1 MDVFLLEACF
11 SADVYL
17 LVSMKDSII
26 ERLKSISFFSDM
38 SDYDLQQIAEIT
50 EEKTYAKGEAII
62 EERTS
67 AERFFI
73 IYHGKIEITKQF
85 EDGEQ
90 FVLAVHSDGDFFGE
104 MALLDEGPRSA
115 TARALEPTTVLEITR
130 RDFDTLLYKAP
141 VLAFH
146 IIRELSSRLRE
157 TGALLISLLHRRN
170 RQLYRSY
177 LDTITTIIQ
186 AVEKGKSG
194 VSKKSRKIRD
204 VAAAVGQQMKLPE
217 EQMLTLEI
225 NSLAAGLGIESFPE
239 PLSPKPGAVVQRI
252 IDAAA
257 VFATAPKPE
266 QAITALEKDKTAD
279 PQIIAV
285 LRKLWK
291 SKGLSGIGD
300 TVKS

>member
-1 MDVFLLEACF
+1 MQ
-11 SADVYL
+11 
-17 LVSMKDSII
+17 DSIT

-38 SDYDLQQIAEIT
+38 SDHDLQQIAEIT

-73 IYHGKIEITKQF
+73 IYRGKIEITKQF

-115 TARALEPTTVLEITR
+115 TARAVEPTTVLEITR
-130 RDFDTLLYKAP
+130 SDFETLLYKAP
-141 VLAFH
+141 VVAYH

-157 TGALLISLLHRRN
+157 TGALLVSLLHRRN

-177 LDTITTIIQ
+177 LDTITTIIK
-186 AVEKGKSG
+186 AVEEGKPG
-194 VSKKSRKIRD
+194 VTKKSRRIRD
-204 VAAAVGQQMKLPE
+204 VARAIGQKMTLSD

-225 NSLAAGLGIESFPE
+225 NALAAGLGIEDFPE
-239 PLSPKPGAVVQRI
+239 PLSPKPGALVRRI
-252 IDAAA
+252 IDVAA
-257 VFATAPKPE
+257 VFAAASKPE
-266 QAITALEKDKTAD
+266 QAISKLEKDRTVD
-279 PQIIAV
+279 PQITAV
-285 LRKLWK
+285 LSKLWK
-291 SKGLSGIGD
+291 SKQLPDIGD
-300 TVKS
+300 TDRA

>member
-1 MDVFLLEACF
+1 MQN
-11 SADVYL
+11 
-17 LVSMKDSII
+17 SIT
-26 ERLKSISFFSDM
+26 EKLKSISFFSDM

-73 IYHGKIEITKQF
+73 IYRGKIEITKQF

-115 TARALEPTTVLEITR
+115 TARAVEPTTVLEITR
-130 RDFDTLLYKAP
+130 SNFETLLYKAP
-141 VLAFH
+141 VIAYH

-177 LDTITTIIQ
+177 LDTITSIMQ
-186 AVEKGKSG
+186 AMEEGKAG
-194 VSKKSRKIRD
+194 VAKKSRKIRE
-204 VAAAVGQQMKLPE
+204 VAGAIGRQMTLSE

-225 NSLAAGLGIESFPE
+225 NSLAAGLGIEGFPE
-239 PLSPKPGAVVQRI
+239 PLSPKPGALVQRI
-252 IDAAA
+252 IDAAV
-257 VFATAPKPE
+257 VFAAASKPE
-266 QAITALEKDKTAD
+266 QAISKLQKDDTVD
-279 PQIIAV
+279 PQITAV

-291 SKGLSGIGD
+291 SKKLPNSND
-300 TVKS
+300 TLKS

>member
-1 MDVFLLEACF
+1 MQE
-11 SADVYL
+11 
-17 LVSMKDSII
+17 SIT
-26 ERLKSISFFSDM
+26 EKLKSISFFSDM

-73 IYHGKIEITKQF
+73 IYRGKIEITKQF

-115 TARALEPTTVLEITR
+115 TARAVEPTSVLEITR
-130 RDFDTLLYKAP
+130 PNFETLLYKAP
-141 VLAFH
+141 VVAYH

-157 TGALLISLLHRRN
+157 TGALLISLLRRRN

-177 LDTITTIIQ
+177 LDTIIAIIQ
-186 AVEKGKSG
+186 AVEAGRSGGAGKSQ
-194 VSKKSRKIRD
+194 RIRD
-204 VAAAVGQQMKLPE
+204 VARAIGQRMELSE

-225 NSLAAGLGIESFPE
+225 NALAAGLGIEGFPE

-252 IDAAA
+252 IIVVVAFAAA
-257 VFATAPKPE
+257 SEPAE
-266 QAITALEKDKTAD
+266 AIARLQKDKTVDA
-279 PQIIAV
+279 QITAV
-285 LRKLWK
+285 LRELWE
-291 SKGLSGIGD
+291 SRGLPDNGD
-300 TVKS
+300 TARP

>member
-1 MDVFLLEACF
+1 MQN
-11 SADVYL
+11 
-17 LVSMKDSII
+17 SIT
-26 ERLKSISFFSDM
+26 EKLKSISFFSDM

-73 IYHGKIEITKQF
+73 IYRGKIEITKQF

-115 TARALEPTTVLEITR
+115 TARAVEPTTVLEITR
-130 RDFDTLLYKAP
+130 SNFETLLYKAP
-141 VLAFH
+141 VIAYH

-177 LDTITTIIQ
+177 LDTITSIMQ
-186 AVEKGKSG
+186 AMEEGKAG
-194 VSKKSRKIRD
+194 VAKKSRKIRE
-204 VAAAVGQQMKLPE
+204 VAGAIGRQMTLSE

-225 NSLAAGLGIESFPE
+225 NSLAAGLGIEGFPE
-239 PLSPKPGAVVQRI
+239 PLSPKPGALVQRI
-252 IDAAA
+252 IDAAV
-257 VFATAPKPE
+257 VFAAASKPE
-266 QAITALEKDKTAD
+266 QAISKLQKDDTVD
-279 PQIIAV
+279 PQITAV

-291 SKGLSGIGD
+291 SKKLPNSDD
-300 TVKS
+300 TLKS

>member
-1 MDVFLLEACF
+1 MQ
-11 SADVYL
+11 
-17 LVSMKDSII
+17 DSIT

-38 SDYDLQQIAEIT
+38 SEHDLQQIAEIT

-73 IYHGKIEITKQF
+73 IYRGKIEITKQF

-115 TARALEPTTVLEITR
+115 TARAVEPTTVLEITR
-130 RDFDTLLYKAP
+130 SDFETLLYKAP
-141 VLAFH
+141 VVAYH

-157 TGALLISLLHRRN
+157 TGALLVSLLHRRN

-177 LDTITTIIQ
+177 LDTITTIIK
-186 AVEKGKSG
+186 AVEEGKPG
-194 VSKKSRKIRD
+194 VTKKSRRIRD
-204 VAAAVGQQMKLPE
+204 VARAIGQKMTLSD

-225 NSLAAGLGIESFPE
+225 NSLAAGLGIAGFPE
-239 PLSPKPGAVVQRI
+239 PLSPKPGALVRRI
-252 IDAAA
+252 IDVAA
-257 VFATAPKPE
+257 VFAAASKPE
-266 QAITALEKDKTAD
+266 QAISKLEKDSTVD
-279 PQIIAV
+279 PQITAV
-285 LRKLWK
+285 LSKLWK
-291 SKGLSGIGD
+291 SKQLPAIGD
-300 TVKS
+300 TDRA

>member
-1 MDVFLLEACF
+1 MH
-11 SADVYL
+11 
-17 LVSMKDSII
+17 DSIT
-26 ERLKSISFFSDM
+26 EKLKSISFFSDM
-38 SDYDLQQIAEIT
+38 SEYDLQQIAAIT
-50 EEKTYAKGEAII
+50 EEKSYGKGEAII

-73 IYHGKIEITKQF
+73 IFRGKIEITKQF

-115 TARALEPTTVLEITR
+115 TARAVEPTSVLEITR
-130 RDFDTLLYKAP
+130 SDFETLLYKAP
-141 VLAFH
+141 VVAYH

-157 TGALLISLLHRRN
+157 TGALLVSLLHRRN

-186 AVEKGKSG
+186 AVEAGKSG
-194 VSKKSRKIRD
+194 VAGKSRKTRE
-204 VAAAVGQQMKLPE
+204 VARAIGQQMALSE

-225 NSLAAGLGIESFPE
+225 NALAAGLGIEGFPE

-252 IDAAA
+252 IAAA
-257 VFATAPKPE
+257 VRFAAASKPE
-266 QAITALEKDKTAD
+266 EVISKLERDDTAD
-279 PQIIAV
+279 PRISSA
-285 LRKLWK
+285 LRELWE
-291 SKGLSGIGD
+291 SGEG
-300 TVKS
+300 T

>member
-1 MDVFLLEACF
+1 MQ
-11 SADVYL
+11 
-17 LVSMKDSII
+17 DSII

-73 IYHGKIEITKQF
+73 IYQGKIEITKQF

-115 TARALEPTTVLEITR
+115 TARAVEPTSVLEITR
-130 RDFDTLLYKAP
+130 PNFETLLYKAP
-141 VLAFH
+141 VVAYH

-170 RQLYRSY
+170 RQLYQSY

-186 AVEKGKSG
+186 AVEEGEAG
-194 VSKKSRKIRD
+194 VAKKSRRIRA
-204 VAAAVGQQMKLPE
+204 VAKAIGQQMKLSE

-225 NSLAAGLGIESFPE
+225 NALAAGLGIEGFPE
-239 PLSPKPGAVVQRI
+239 PLSLKPGAVVQRI
-252 IDAAA
+252 IDVAVTFAAA
-257 VFATAPKPE
+257 AKPE
-266 QAITALEKDKTAD
+266 DAISELRKDGTVD
-279 PQIIAV
+279 PKISEV
-285 LRKLWK
+285 LSKLWK
-291 SKGLSGIGD
+291 SKGLP
-300 TVKS
+300 KP

>member
-1 MDVFLLEACF
+1 MQ
-11 SADVYL
+11 
-17 LVSMKDSII
+17 DSIT

-38 SDYDLQQIAEIT
+38 SEHDLQQIAEIT

-73 IYHGKIEITKQF
+73 IYRGKIEITKQF

-115 TARALEPTTVLEITR
+115 TARAVEPTTVLEITR
-130 RDFDTLLYKAP
+130 SDFETLLYKAP
-141 VLAFH
+141 VVAYH

-157 TGALLISLLHRRN
+157 TGALLVSLLHRRN

-177 LDTITTIIQ
+177 LDTITTIIK
-186 AVEKGKSG
+186 AVEEGKPG
-194 VSKKSRKIRD
+194 VTKKSRRIRD
-204 VAAAVGQQMKLPE
+204 VARAIGQKMTLSD

-225 NSLAAGLGIESFPE
+225 NALAAGLGIEGFPQ
-239 PLSPKPGAVVQRI
+239 PLSPKPGALVRRI
-252 IDAAA
+252 IDVAA
-257 VFATAPKPE
+257 VFAAASKPE
-266 QAITALEKDKTAD
+266 QAISKLEKDRTVD
-279 PQIIAV
+279 PQITAV
-285 LRKLWK
+285 LSKLWK
-291 SKGLSGIGD
+291 SKQLPDIGD
-300 TVKS
+300 TDRA

>member
-1 MDVFLLEACF
+1 
-11 SADVYL
+11 
-17 LVSMKDSII
+17 
-26 ERLKSISFFSDM
+26 M

-115 TARALEPTTVLEITR
+115 TARAVEPTTVLEITR
-130 RDFDTLLYKAP
+130 SNFETLLYKAP
-141 VLAFH
+141 VIAYH

-177 LDTITTIIQ
+177 LDTVTTIMQ
-186 AVEKGKSG
+186 AMEEGKAG
-194 VSKKSRKIRD
+194 VAKKSRKIRK
-204 VAAAVGQQMKLPE
+204 VAGSIGRQMKLSE
-217 EQMLTLEI
+217 EQMLSLEI
-225 NSLAAGLGIESFPE
+225 NALAAGLGIQGFPE
-239 PLSPKPGAVVQRI
+239 PLSPKPGALVQRI
-252 IDAAA
+252 IDAAV
-257 VFATAPKPE
+257 VFAAASKPE
-266 QAITALEKDKTAD
+266 QAISKLKSDDTVD
-279 PQIIAV
+279 PQITAV
-285 LRKLWK
+285 LSKLWK
-291 SKGLSGIGD
+291 SRKLPAGD
-300 TVKS
+300 DTLKS

>member
-1 MDVFLLEACF
+1 MQ
-11 SADVYL
+11 
-17 LVSMKDSII
+17 DSIT
-26 ERLKSISFFSDM
+26 EKLKSISFFSDM

-73 IYHGKIEITKQF
+73 IYRGKIEITKQF

-115 TARALEPTTVLEITR
+115 TARAVEPTSVLEITR
-130 RDFDTLLYKAP
+130 PNFETLLYKAP
-141 VLAFH
+141 VVAYH

-186 AVEKGKSG
+186 AVEAGKRG
-194 VSKKSRKIRD
+194 VTKKSRKIRD
-204 VAAAVGQQMKLPE
+204 VAKAIGQKMTLSE

-225 NSLAAGLGIESFPE
+225 NALAAGLRIEGFPE
-239 PLSPKPGAVVQRI
+239 PLSPKPEAVVQRI
-252 IDAAA
+252 IDVAA
-257 VFATAPKPE
+257 VYAAAPKPE
-266 QAITALEKDKTAD
+266 EAISRLENDGTVD
-279 PQIIAV
+279 PQITAV
-285 LRKLWK
+285 LSKLWK
-291 SKGLSGIGD
+291 SQGLPDIAD
-300 TVKS
+300 TAES

>member
-1 MDVFLLEACF
+1 MQDT
-11 SADVYL
+11 
-17 LVSMKDSII
+17 IT

-38 SDYDLQQIAEIT
+38 SDHDLQQIAEIT

-73 IYHGKIEITKQF
+73 IYRGKIEITKQF

-115 TARALEPTTVLEITR
+115 TARAVEPTTVLEITR
-130 RDFDTLLYKAP
+130 PNFETLLYKAP
-141 VLAFH
+141 VVAYH

-186 AVEKGKSG
+186 AVEKGKPG
-194 VSKKSRKIRD
+194 VAKKSRKIRD
-204 VAAAVGQQMKLPE
+204 VAAAIGQQMKLSE
-217 EQMLTLEI
+217 EQMFTLEI
-225 NSLAAGLGIESFPE
+225 NSLAAGLGIEGFPE

-252 IDAAA
+252 IDVEA
-257 VFATAPKPE
+257 VFAAASKPE
-266 QAITALEKDKTAD
+266 EAISKLQKDRTAD
-279 PQIIAV
+279 PKIISI
-285 LRKLWK
+285 LSKLWK
-291 SKGLSGIGD
+291 SKGLPGIGD
-300 TVKS
+300 TAKS

>member
-1 MDVFLLEACF
+1 MQN
-11 SADVYL
+11 
-17 LVSMKDSII
+17 SIT
-26 ERLKSISFFSDM
+26 EKLKSISFFSDM

-50 EEKTYAKGEAII
+50 EEKSYAKGEAII

-73 IYHGKIEITKQF
+73 IYRGKIEITKQF

-115 TARALEPTTVLEITR
+115 TARAVEPTSVLEITR
-130 RDFDTLLYKAP
+130 PDFETLLYKAP
-141 VLAFH
+141 VVAYH

-186 AVEKGKSG
+186 AVEAGKSG
-194 VSKKSRKIRD
+194 VAGKSRKTRD
-204 VAAAVGQQMKLPE
+204 VARAIGQRMALPE
-217 EQMLTLEI
+217 QQMLTLEI
-225 NSLAAGLGIESFPE
+225 NALAAGLGIEAFPE
-239 PLSPKPGAVVQRI
+239 PLSPKPGAVIQRI
-252 IDAAA
+252 IAVAVVFAAA
-257 VFATAPKPE
+257 SKPE
-266 QAITALEKDKTAD
+266 QTIDKLQKDDAVD
-279 PQIIAV
+279 PQITSI
-285 LRKLWK
+285 LRELWE
-291 SKGLSGIGD
+291 SGALPGSGD
-300 TVKS
+300 ADRV

>member
-1 MDVFLLEACF
+1 MQ
-11 SADVYL
+11 
-17 LVSMKDSII
+17 DSIT

-38 SDYDLQQIAEIT
+38 SEHDLQQIAEIT

-73 IYHGKIEITKQF
+73 IYRGKIEITKQF

-115 TARALEPTTVLEITR
+115 TARAVEPTTVLEITR
-130 RDFDTLLYKAP
+130 SDFETLLYKAP
-141 VLAFH
+141 VVAYH

-157 TGALLISLLHRRN
+157 TGALLVSLLHRRN

-177 LDTITTIIQ
+177 LDTITTIIK
-186 AVEKGKSG
+186 AVEEGKPG
-194 VSKKSRKIRD
+194 VAKKSRRIRD
-204 VAAAVGQQMKLPE
+204 VARAIGQKMTLSD

-225 NSLAAGLGIESFPE
+225 NALAAGLGIEGFPE
-239 PLSPKPGAVVQRI
+239 PLSPKPGALVRRI
-252 IDAAA
+252 IDVAA
-257 VFATAPKPE
+257 VFAAASKPE
-266 QAITALEKDKTAD
+266 QAISKLEKDRTVD
-279 PQIIAV
+279 PQITAV
-285 LRKLWK
+285 LSKLWK
-291 SKGLSGIGD
+291 SKQLPDIGD
-300 TVKS
+300 TDRA

>member
-1 MDVFLLEACF
+1 
-11 SADVYL
+11 
-17 LVSMKDSII
+17 MKDSIT
-26 ERLKSISFFSDM
+26 EKLKSISFFSDM

-115 TARALEPTTVLEITR
+115 SARAVEATSVLEITR
-130 RDFDTLLYKAP
+130 PNFETLLYKAP
-141 VLAFH
+141 VVAYH

-157 TGALLISLLHRRN
+157 TGALLVSLLHRRN

-177 LDTITTIIQ
+177 LDTITTIMQ
-186 AVEKGKSG
+186 AMETGKPG
-194 VSKKSRKIRD
+194 VAGKSRKIRE
-204 VAAAVGQQMKLPE
+204 VARAIGQQMAVSE
-217 EQMLTLEI
+217 EQMLSLEI
-225 NSLAAGLGIESFPE
+225 NALASGLGIEGFPE
-239 PLSPKPGAVVQRI
+239 PLSPKPGALVQRI
-252 IDAAA
+252 IDVASVFAAA
-257 VFATAPKPE
+257 SKPG
-266 QAITALEKDKTAD
+266 QAISRLKTDDSVD
-279 PQIIAV
+279 PQITAA
-285 LRKLWK
+285 LSKLWK
-291 SKGLSGIGD
+291 AGKLPDGGD
-300 TVKS
+300 THEA

>member
-1 MDVFLLEACF
+1 MQN
-11 SADVYL
+11 
-17 LVSMKDSII
+17 SIT
-26 ERLKSISFFSDM
+26 EKLKSISFFSDM

-115 TARALEPTTVLEITR
+115 TARAVEPTSVLEITR
-130 RDFDTLLYKAP
+130 SNFETLLYKAP
-141 VLAFH
+141 VIAYH

-177 LDTITTIIQ
+177 LDTITTIMQ
-186 AVEKGKSG
+186 AMEEGKAG
-194 VSKKSRKIRD
+194 VAKKSRKIRK
-204 VAAAVGQQMKLPE
+204 VAGSIGRQMKLSE
-217 EQMLTLEI
+217 EQMLSLEI
-225 NSLAAGLGIESFPE
+225 NALAAGLGIEGFPE
-239 PLSPKPGAVVQRI
+239 PLSQKPGALVQRI
-252 IDAAA
+252 IDAAV
-257 VFATAPKPE
+257 VFTAASKPE
-266 QAITALEKDKTAD
+266 QAISKLKSDDTVD
-279 PQIIAV
+279 PQITAV
-285 LRKLWK
+285 LSKLWK
-291 SKGLSGIGD
+291 SKKLPTGD
-300 TVKS
+300 NTLKS